1 MLEGIVMT
9 QEVSR
14 VYSHRIKRIS
24 MKRSNEVL
32 SLGKNGKE
40 EDGIISVGDKRAD
53 ISQAFSGY

>member
-1 MLEGIVMT
+1 MT

-14 VYSHRIKRIS
+14 VYSHQIKRIS

-53 ISQAFSGY
+53 ISRAFSGY